1 MIFLTSQPLWFL
13 GILAALATLLAMAG
27 PAVVRRHVR
36 LKRLSTNN
44 EVAGFKFA
52 TLGVLYAVLLA
63 FVVIVVWEKFNDA
76 ENAVAQEAGAA
87 AAIYRLADG
96 IGAAPGAALRGRLTD
111 YLKTTIAEDWPAMEQ
126 GRLSPGGSRA
136 LDGLYAALLAIHP
149 ADQREAGI
157 MAEITHQLGVLTQ
170 ARRDRLVMASGI
182 VPDVIWFVLF
192 GGALLTVGFTFFFGT
207 QNLLAQVAM
216 TGMLA
221 ALIFSTLFVVVVID
235 RPFAGSVKVTP
246 DPLQAVLA
254 DFGKA
259 KP

>member
-13 GILAALATLLAMAG
+13 GILVALATLLAMAG
-27 PAVVRRHVR
+27 PAVVRRYVGLNR
-36 LKRLSTNN
+36 LATNN

-87 AAIYRLADG
+87 ATIYRLADG
-96 IGAAPGAALRGRLTD
+96 IGGAPGAALHGRLSD
-111 YLKTTIAEDWPAMEQ
+111 YAAIAIAQDWPAMEQ
-126 GRLSPGGSRA
+126 GRLSPAGNRA
-136 LDGLYAALLAIHP
+136 LDNLYAAVLAVQP
-149 ADQREAGI
+149 GDRREAGLQT
-157 MAEITHQLGVLTQ
+157 EILHQLGVLTQ
-170 ARRDRLVMASGI
+170 ARRDRLVMASGA

-192 GGALLTVGFTFFFGT
+192 GGALLTVGFTFFFGAR
-207 QNLLAQVAM
+207 NLRAQVAM

-221 ALIFSTLFVVVVID
+221 AMIFSTLFVVVAID

-246 DPLQAVLA
+246 DALAYVLA